1 MTYDLVA
8 LALMY
13 VGGILLGVII
23 ADFVRNR

>member
-1 MTYDLVA
+1 MTADLIA
-8 LALMY
+8 LGLMY